1 MLFAAQVFLWLM
13 FYSFA
18 GWVYESILCSITGR
32 KLVNRGFLNGPYCP
46 IYGWGAVRTV
56 KEAAVNELMRTNR
69 AQRAF
74 VNPTYHTVK
83 EEPNYVFFDIFKKHI
98 SLRIRFNCAA
108 AQSLRLFCGK
118 FRHRA

>member
-1 MLFAAQVFLWLM
+1 MYEVQ
-13 FYSFA
+13 YSREHVTIA
-18 GWVYESILCSITGR
+18 PR
-32 KLVNRGFLNGPYCP
+32 KKKQHRVLNFSEYQNVEHCPPAVNR
-46 IYGWGAVRTV
+46 AVRTV

-69 AQRAF
+69 TQRAF

-83 EEPNYVFFDIFKKHI
+83 EEPNHVFFDIFKKHI

>member
-1 MLFAAQVFLWLM
+1 MNFSEYQNVEHCPPA
-13 FYSFA
+13 
-18 GWVYESILCSITGR
+18 
-32 KLVNRGFLNGPYCP
+32 VNR
-46 IYGWGAVRTV
+46 AVRTV
-56 KEAAVNELMRTNR
+56 KEAAVNELMGTNR
-69 AQRAF
+69 TQRAF

-83 EEPNYVFFDIFKKHI
+83 EEPNHVFFDIFKKHI